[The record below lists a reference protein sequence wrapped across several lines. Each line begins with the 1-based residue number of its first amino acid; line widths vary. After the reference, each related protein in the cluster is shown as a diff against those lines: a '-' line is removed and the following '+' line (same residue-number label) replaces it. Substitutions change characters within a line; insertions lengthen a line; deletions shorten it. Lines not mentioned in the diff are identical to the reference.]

1 MKTLVLLTSLLSTM
15 LSWIQRDE
23 DVSSTS
29 LLSTMLSWIQRD
41 EDDSPTYF
49 LIIDHAFMDSKG

>member
-1 MKTLVLLTSLLSTM
+1 MKTLVLLTSLLSTV

-23 DVSSTS
+23 DVSS
-29 LLSTMLSWIQRD
+29 
-41 EDDSPTYF
+41 TYF